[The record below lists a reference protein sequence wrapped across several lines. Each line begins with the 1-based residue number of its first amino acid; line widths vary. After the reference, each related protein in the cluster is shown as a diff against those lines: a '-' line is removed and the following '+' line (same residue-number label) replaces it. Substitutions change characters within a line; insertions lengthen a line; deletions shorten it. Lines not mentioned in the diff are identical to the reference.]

1 MGDVM
6 PQEGFEHRLSRIS
19 TMWTVLRQAHDG
31 PADVVAA
38 AQHALLE
45 RYGGA
50 VHRYLLAIVRDPHAA
65 DDLTQEFGLSLVK
78 GAFHKADPQ
87 RGRFRDYVKTAL
99 FHLVTHYHRQQTG
112 RVQLLAPDSLKLS
125 NVASRDDVAE
135 RQFDE
140 SWREELLARAWEAL
154 AEAQPVFY
162 SVLRCRAAHSEWT
175 AAQLANELSRQLDK
189 PFSAAAIRQ
198 SLHRARDKFAELL
211 IEEVA
216 ESLECPT
223 VEQITEELGELNLLT
238 YCQPILT
245 RHSGTPRDGGKRS
258 PGAEA

>member
-1 MGDVM
+1 M
-6 PQEGFEHRLSRIS
+6 PQEAFEHRLSRIS
-19 TMWTVLRQAHDG
+19 TMWTVLRQAHNG

-50 VHRYLLAIVRDPHAA
+50 VHRYLLAILRDQHAA

-99 FHLVTHYHRQQTG
+99 IHLVTHYRRQQTG
-112 RVQLLAPDSLKLS
+112 RMQFLAPDSLELS
-125 NVASRDDVAE
+125 NLASREDDAE

-162 SVLRCRAAHSEWT
+162 SVLRFRAAHPELR
-175 AAQLANELSRQLDK
+175 AAQLAEDLSRQLGK
-189 PFSAAAIRQ
+189 TFSAAAIRQ
-198 SLHRARDKFAELL
+198 TLHRARDKFAELL

-216 ESLECPT
+216 QSLECAT
-223 VEQITEELGELNLLT
+223 MEQITGELGELNLLT
-238 YCQPILT
+238 YCQPVLT
-245 RHSGTPRDGGKRS
+245 RHSGTSRPGG
-258 PGAEA
+258 